1 MQITRTRWFVPL
13 VAYVLGA
20 AMFAAQ
26 WIGGSA
32 RAGLAS
38 LGIMAA
44 FGTFI
49 LFGGRS
55 ETVRGL
61 RGDGRDE
68 RFWQMDLVA
77 TAITGMAV
85 ILVIIGAFV
94 VELARGHDGQPYAAL
109 GAIGGV
115 TYLVAIIVLRLRS

>member
-1 MQITRTRWFVPL
+1 MQITRTRWFLPMFAL
-13 VAYVLGA
+13 ALGIV
-20 AMFAAQ
+20 MFAAQ

-32 RAGLAS
+32 RSGLVS
-38 LGIMAA
+38 LGIMAG

-68 RFWQMDLVA
+68 RFWKMDLVA
-77 TAITGMAV
+77 TAIAGMAL
-85 ILVIIGAFV
+85 ISVIIGAFV
-94 VELARGHDGQPYAAL
+94 VELARGHDGNPYGWL
-109 GAIGGV
+109 GAVGGI
-115 TYLVAIIVLRLRS
+115 TYLLAIVVVRMRL